1 MLGLGTA
8 DEGTSNCSGAT
19 RCILLIPYQ
28 SWAVSQWHIDTL
40 LCTIISLTLPSAP
53 KFGKQHGGFVYT
65 SLWRL
70 YNTVL
75 ATHRTKIG
83 GRYHLVVPALQGL
96 MRCLFIPHGR
106 NGGSAAVLSLPP
118 WLCGREAMLGATH
131 AAGFARLLTTIC
143 DPTVSSVTRS
153 KTQSRR
159 ELNDD
164 TKKARGIAGQYLP
177 YVIMEYCQC
186 QLKGRLLATVK
197 AALTPGLYAVFDVMS
212 QDTMRTLN
220 AAMDSSS
227 RAIFKALYDD
237 YRRFGRWEG
246 A

>member
-1 MLGLGTA
+1 MLA
-8 DEGTSNCSGAT
+8 S
-19 RCILLIPYQ
+19 
-28 SWAVSQWHIDTL
+28 
-40 LCTIISLTLPSAP
+40 
-53 KFGKQHGGFVYT
+53 
-65 SLWRL
+65 
-70 YNTVL
+70 
-75 ATHRTKIG
+75 HRTKIG

-96 MRCLFIPHGR
+96 MRCLFITHGR

-118 WLCGREAMLGATH
+118 WLNGREPMLDGTH

-153 KTQSRR
+153 KNRSRR

-164 TKKARGIAGQYLP
+164 TKKARGVAGQHLP
-177 YVIMEYCQC
+177 YIIMVYCHC
-186 QLKGRLLATVK
+186 HLKGRLLPTVK

-212 QDTMRTLN
+212 QDTLRTLN

-237 YRRFGRWEG
+237 YRRFGRWER

>member
-1 MLGLGTA
+1 M
-8 DEGTSNCSGAT
+8 
-19 RCILLIPYQ
+19 YQ
-28 SWAVSQWHIDTL
+28 SWAVSQWHIDGL
-40 LCTIISLTLPSAP
+40 LCAITELTLPSAP
-53 KFGKQHGGFVYT
+53 RYGREHAGLVYT
-65 SLWRL
+65 SMCRL
-70 YNTVL
+70 YGTVL

-96 MRCLFIPHGR
+96 MRCLFVTHGR

-118 WLCGREAMLGATH
+118 WLNGREPILDGTH
-131 AAGFARLLTTIC
+131 AAGFARLLTTLC

-153 KTQSRR
+153 TNRSRR

-164 TKKARGIAGQYLP
+164 TKKARGMAGQYLL
-177 YVIMEYCQC
+177 YIIMVYCQC
-186 QLKGRLLATVK
+186 QLKGRLLPTVK
-197 AALTPGLYAVFDVMS
+197 AALTPGLYAVLDVMS

-220 AAMDSSS
+220 AAINTSS

-237 YRRFGRWEG
+237 YRRFGRWER

>member
-1 MLGLGTA
+1 MLGLDIA
-8 DEGTSNCSGAT
+8 EDGTSTAVYLLKLFL
-19 RCILLIPYQ
+19 ILYQ

-40 LCTIISLTLPSAP
+40 LCAITNLTLPSAP
-53 KFGKQHGGFVYT
+53 NYGKQQAGVIYA
-65 SLWRL
+65 SLCRL
-70 YNTVL
+70 YGTML

-106 NGGSAAVLSLPP
+106 NGGSATVPALPP
-118 WLCGREAMLGATH
+118 WLYGREMILDGTH

-153 KTQSRR
+153 TNRSRR

-164 TKKARGIAGQYLP
+164 RKKARSIAGQHLP
-177 YVIMEYCQC
+177 SVIMLYCQC
-186 QLKGRLLATVK
+186 QLKGRLLPSVK
-197 AALTPGLYAVFDVMS
+197 AALTPGLYAVLDVMS
-212 QDTMRTLN
+212 QDAMHTLN
-220 AAMDSSS
+220 AAMNSSS

-237 YRRFGRWEG
+237 HRRFGRWEG
-246 A
+246 T